1 MAGDDG
7 YYGDKWQQRQDYV
20 YGYHQD
26 PRDRNGYYHGASQIG
41 KELDATDAGQ
51 QEAEWRFGRANEGR
65 YYGLQSRGQ
74 EQGALDMMS
83 AAAHGQV
90 PSAADMSMRQGMAQN
105 QMAQMGA
112 ANMGRGNAGSAM
124 AQRSSMMGGA
134 GAQMQAIHAGGAARS
149 GEIGDA
155 QHAYGMGLSHARAGD
170 NTLMNNS
177 LAQAASMDAANRGWF
192 GARQNINQAQLDANV
207 YMENLAAGNLEQA
220 NALARSQKHDETAA
234 ALAAGE
240 GAAAGA
246 TKLWSGSKDG
256 SGDDGEGTSDE
267 RRKTSIRDAGSNL
280 AAMHS
285 AMRGY

>member
-1 MAGDDG
+1 
-7 YYGDKWQQRQDYV
+7 
-20 YGYHQD
+20 
-26 PRDRNGYYHGASQIG
+26 
-41 KELDATDAGQ
+41 
-51 QEAEWRFGRANEGR
+51 
-65 YYGLQSRGQ
+65 
-74 EQGALDMMS
+74 MMS

-256 SGDDGEGTSDE
+256 SGDDENSA
-267 RRKTSIRDAGSNL
+267 RRTKHSRSRRRRPRPRPRPRCPRLLGRALPPPPLRLPSRRARSPRPRPRPRPPPRPRT
-280 AAMHS
+280 AA
-285 AMRGY
+285 A